1 MTCTGN
7 TAPRDIS
14 LSFIGEN
21 YCDAK
26 CAYSFTYADSTTNG
40 IKYNDYIS
48 LTYENGTTDPV
59 IYSGASY
66 YVQEI
71 RIYTPSLHA
80 YNGKKTEGEM
90 IIVHKAK
97 APDLN
102 DLLVC
107 VPIKLS
113 PNVTKGSQLLASII
127 ETMAPIAKGDT
138 TSTQIHLDGFNLAKF
153 IPKTPYFSYKGSLP
167 YQDCGGMIE
176 YIVFSINNG
185 FIDISANTLN
195 KLISCISANLYDIQK
210 GNGRLFYNER
220 GPGTAMG
227 DQIYIDCKPTGL
239 EEETIDVVTQVSEIK
254 IPTIAEIL
262 ANPIVQMILSAIVFI
277 IIILLV
283 YIIIQVMSGKGDQ
296 LAQNLKNITFKKS
309 DV

>member
-1 MTCTGN
+1 
-7 TAPRDIS
+7 
-14 LSFIGEN
+14 
-21 YCDAK
+21 
-26 CAYSFTYADSTTNG
+26 
-40 IKYNDYIS
+40 
-48 LTYENGTTDPV
+48 
-59 IYSGASY
+59 
-66 YVQEI
+66 
-71 RIYTPSLHA
+71 
-80 YNGKKTEGEM
+80 
-90 IIVHKAK
+90 
-97 APDLN
+97 
-102 DLLVC
+102 
-107 VPIKLS
+107 
-113 PNVTKGSQLLASII
+113 
-127 ETMAPIAKGDT
+127 MAPIAKGDT